1 MDSVKNGTKNVMIV
15 VGEAAGQKIQ
25 VYVDPCQSSVRE
37 EQINTAKADII
48 EKFTPLGVSE
58 NEIEWTENI
67 ETR

>member
-1 MDSVKNGTKNVMIV
+1 MDRVKNGTRSVTRV
-15 VGEAAGQKIQ
+15 VGEAAGMEKQ
-25 VYVDPCQSSVRE
+25 VYVDPYQSSVRE